1 MTYLLNMYL
10 QNFRVQSPLF
20 LITYPEN
27 NVFGVTNGTGIPQK
41 AIAEGYWVLLDGLKA
56 GEYTIEFT
64 GGVSAFD
71 FETHVTYHI
80 TIEPKHNNN
89 NNNNNNYYDNNEY
102 KSYSNEYD
110 KNYNNN
116 YYDDNRNDSREDK
129 KMKSPTTTTSMMIVM
144 DMNTLIIMAN
154 MEMNMHLM
162 KKNK

>member
-56 GEYTIEFT
+56 GEHTIEFT
-64 GGVSAFD
+64 GGVSTFD

-116 YYDDNRNDSREDK
+116 YYDDNRNDSLDDK
-129 KMKSPTTTTSMMIVM
+129 KDEES
-144 DMNTLIIMAN
+144 DND
-154 MEMNMHLM
+154 
-162 KKNK
+162 NKYDDRYGYEYTDNNGKYGNEYASYEEE

>member
-27 NVFGVTNGTGIPQK
+27 NVFGVTNDTGIPQK

-64 GGVSAFD
+64 GEVSAFD

-80 TIEPKHNNN
+80 TIEPKHNN

-116 YYDDNRNDSREDK
+116 YYYDDNRNDSLDDK
-129 KMKSPTTTTSMMIVM
+129 KDEES
-144 DMNTLIIMAN
+144 DND
-154 MEMNMHLM
+154 
-162 KKNK
+162 NKYYDRYGYEYTDNNGKYGNEYCIL

>member
-56 GEYTIEFT
+56 GEHTIEFT

-116 YYDDNRNDSREDK
+116 YYDDNRNDSLDDK
-129 KMKSPTTTTSMMIVM
+129 KDEES
-144 DMNTLIIMAN
+144 DND
-154 MEMNMHLM
+154 
-162 KKNK
+162 NKYNDRYGYEYTDNNGKYGNEYASYEEE

>member
-56 GEYTIEFT
+56 GEHTIEFT
-64 GGVSAFD
+64 GGVSTFD

-80 TIEPKHNNN
+80 TIEPKHNNNN

-116 YYDDNRNDSREDK
+116 YYDDNRNDSLDDK
-129 KMKSPTTTTSMMIVM
+129 KDEES
-144 DMNTLIIMAN
+144 DND
-154 MEMNMHLM
+154 
-162 KKNK
+162 NKYDDRYGYEYTDNNGKYGNEYASYEEE